1 MGGRVCVWAAA
12 AASVAG
18 SPHAFSGRLRWC
30 CDIGQKMLSG
40 SSVDVSVEGPRG
52 SAPHGRHT
60 GGWVAVVPAGHAA
73 PLPREAPG
81 FPGCSALRCRPLAL
95 EASRSCLMSPP
106 LMCSATAR
114 PVTMAWLQGGRNLH
128 PSLLGRR
135 RQLSG
140 HCLMNVGSV
149 GLIVAGQGARECP
162 AGHCSF
168 LWLV

>member
-30 CDIGQKMLSG
+30 CDIWQKMLSG
-40 SSVDVSVEGPRG
+40 SSVDVSVEGLRG
-52 SAPHGRHT
+52 PAPHGRHT

-81 FPGCSALRCRPLAL
+81 FPGCSALRCCPLSL

-106 LMCSATAR
+106 LMCVRPQPVLSPWLGFKGAGISIPHYWEGGDNSAA
-114 PVTMAWLQGGRNLH
+114 
-128 PSLLGRR
+128 
-135 RQLSG
+135 
-140 HCLMNVGSV
+140 
-149 GLIVAGQGARECP
+149 IV
-162 AGHCSF
+162 S
-168 LWLV
+168 